1 MKTTLLKKIGA
12 MIVLCLASF
21 FVCDMVAENRVA
33 DLKES
38 NDVLVAPDSIVQQ
51 RRRTIID
58 ELGTPGA
65 NGGYVQITQ
74 SSDITDM
81 LRPRRD
87 AGNGMGKGYR
97 IQIYSS
103 NRGQEARE
111 RAFKIEKEVLDK
123 HPNLDV
129 YVTYTAPF
137 WKVRIGNCI
146 SYEDAQR
153 VRRFMMDEFPAYA
166 TEINIVPSAILL
178 ME

>member
-1 MKTTLLKKIGA
+1 
-12 MIVLCLASF
+12 
-21 FVCDMVAENRVA
+21 
-33 DLKES
+33 
-38 NDVLVAPDSIVQQ
+38 
-51 RRRTIID
+51 
-58 ELGTPGA
+58 
-65 NGGYVQITQ
+65 
-74 SSDITDM
+74 M

-87 AGNGMGKGYR
+87 AGNGMGKSYR
-97 IQIYSS
+97 IQIHSS

-146 SYEDAQR
+146 SYADAQR
-153 VRRFMMDEFPAYA
+153 VRRFIMDEFPAYA